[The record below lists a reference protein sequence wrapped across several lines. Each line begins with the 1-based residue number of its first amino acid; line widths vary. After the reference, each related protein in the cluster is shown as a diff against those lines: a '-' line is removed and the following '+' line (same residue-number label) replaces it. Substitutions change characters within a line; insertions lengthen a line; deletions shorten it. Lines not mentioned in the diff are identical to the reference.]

1 MFPKLRELLRL
12 VVPEAQNGQPFDIA
26 HTHSGF
32 AMHSPPLW
40 VSASSVP
47 PQTHFLSDSSFG
59 CRYAPLS
66 VRLVEA
72 AANDGWQGGELKR
85 LHNIL
90 GPVFEYAVNE
100 DGDILS
106 GDGASSS
113 SQSKDGKTRRR
124 DRTLSPRDRSPRSGR
139 DRDNVESKGKHHTG
153 THAHAHPRAVFAM
166 LTWRHGV
173 VGDSGFGVHHW
184 RNDPRRSCGPALALL
199 SGCVSAPTMTTYVIA
214 LTHTTIT
221 IDVAQVAHST

>member
-1 MFPKLRELLRL
+1 M
-12 VVPEAQNGQPFDIA
+12 
-26 HTHSGF
+26 
-32 AMHSPPLW
+32 PP
-40 VSASSVP
+40 
-47 PQTHFLSDSSFG
+47 HFCLTLFG

-100 DGDILS
+100 DGEILS
-106 GDGASSS
+106 GDGASAS

-139 DRDNVESKGKHHTG
+139 DRDSVESKGKHYTG
-153 THAHAHPRAVFAM
+153 THAHPRASVRDAD
-166 LTWRHGV
+166 LKRHGV
-173 VGDSGFGVHHW
+173 VGDSGSGVHHR